1 MRSEWLEDLLN
12 GGCMDTQVSTSV
24 FKIQVGGA
32 PGGAQVMPESA
43 SEDFI
48 DGTAD
53 KLSSVAAAVELATG
67 AFMERLEELKFKPAE
82 CVLEFGVNVGGEAGV
97 PFITKGTIGANFKV
111 ALKWTWK

>member
-1 MRSEWLEDLLN
+1 MTTEL
-12 GGCMDTQVSTSV
+12 TATA
-24 FKIQVGGA
+24 FKIQVGGT

-43 SEDFI
+43 SDDFI

-53 KLSSVAAAVELATG
+53 KLGSVAAAVEVATG
-67 AFMERLEELKFKPAE
+67 AFMERLNQLKLKPSE

-97 PFITKGTIGANFKV
+97 PFITKGTVGANFKV

>member
-1 MRSEWLEDLLN
+1 MTTEV
-12 GGCMDTQVSTSV
+12 TATV
-24 FKIQVGGA
+24 FKIQVGGT

-43 SEDFI
+43 SDDFI

-53 KLSSVAAAVELATG
+53 KLGSVAAAVEVATG
-67 AFMERLEELKFKPAE
+67 AFMQRLNQLTVKPSE

-97 PFITKGTIGANFKV
+97 PFITKGTVGANFKV